1 MLNAN
6 RILALI
12 IGSLSLVY
20 IFAAFQIP
28 VFPIP
33 RPVDSDAL
41 PKLLGVLMLGLAVW
55 LFFERPQADETAE
68 EDPLE
73 GIKPSAFAKWQS
85 VVITAVVIAFYATA
99 LSTLGFVLASFLM
112 TFGLT
117 WQYGYR
123 RYVMNAVVALA
134 VPLVLYLGMTRLM
147 DIHLPRGIL
156 QF

>member
-1 MLNAN
+1 MSTN

-12 IGSLSLVY
+12 IGLLSLVY
-20 IFAAFQIP
+20 ILAAYQIP

-55 LFFERPQADETAE
+55 LFFERPQAAE
-68 EDPLE
+68 AAEQDPQDDAKS
-73 GIKPSAFAKWQS
+73 GTFARWQP
-85 VVITAVVIAFYATA
+85 VIITAAVIAAYATV

-117 WQYGYR
+117 WHYGYR
-123 RYVMNAVVALA
+123 RHGLNAAVALA
-134 VPLVLYLGMTRLM
+134 VPLGLYLAMTRLM

-156 QF
+156 PF

>member
-6 RILALI
+6 RLFALI
-12 IGSLSLVY
+12 IGALSLAY

-55 LFFERPQADETAE
+55 LFFERPQVAETA
-68 EDPLE
+68 DVDAQE
-73 GIKPSAFAKWQS
+73 GAKPSLFAKWQP
-85 VVITAVVIAFYATA
+85 VVITALAIAAYATV
-99 LSTLGFVLASFLM
+99 LSILGFVLASFLM

-117 WQYGYR
+117 WHYGYR
-123 RYVMNAVVALA
+123 RHVMNAAVALA
-134 VPLVLYLGMTRLM
+134 VPLGLYLAMTRLM
-147 DIHLPRGIL
+147 DIHLPSGIL
-156 QF
+156 PF